1 MKQRENFEFMDVSGY
16 VKNLFTVRAKK
27 GEYVI
32 SKTVM
37 GFVCGAML
45 LVAYF
50 VGAILGLR

>member
-1 MKQRENFEFMDVSGY
+1 MKQRENFGFMDVSGY
-16 VKNLFTVRAKK
+16 SKNLFTVRAKK

>member
-1 MKQRENFEFMDVSGY
+1 MKQRENFGFMDVSGNA
-16 VKNLFTVRAKK
+16 KNLFTVRAKK

-37 GFVCGAML
+37 GFVRGAML

>member
-16 VKNLFTVRAKK
+16 AKNLFTVRAKK